1 MILFK
6 FNQQKCT
13 KLASSIRKVQ
23 MTTSGHEKLK
33 DSRAITGERERQQR
47 KLTQE
52 SGQQCSRRR
61 RLLLPATTGDG
72 QQASDFG

>member
-1 MILFK
+1 
-6 FNQQKCT
+6 
-13 KLASSIRKVQ
+13 